1 MKETAFDV
9 TVEAL
14 RSQGFNAEEIL
25 EELSKLF
32 QNLPNNTDHNA
43 TANTEEKLQHLLLEL
58 GVPSHLKGY
67 RYLLV
72 AIPLYKSNPDQIIT
86 KELYPAVAAACRC
99 QKEHVER
106 SIRSAINI
114 AWKRRD
120 EQIWQA
126 YFHPE
131 PDGTIR
137 RPTNGAFI
145 TRLAD
150 SLRPWSNSPDIVQNN
165 REKLENDGE

>member
-1 MKETAFDV
+1 MKETAFAV

-86 KELYPAVAAACRC
+86 KELYPVVADCFGTTYT
-99 QKEHVER
+99 KVER
-106 SIRSAINI
+106 AIRHAVETGIDRCSWEILKRTFGNSIN
-114 AWKRRD
+114 
-120 EQIWQA
+120 
-126 YFHPE
+126 PE
-131 PDGTIR
+131 KGKPS
-137 RPTNGAFI
+137 NEEFI
-145 TRLAD
+145 SRLAE
-150 SLRPWSNSPDIVQNN
+150 LI
-165 REKLENDGE
+165 